1 MLGLSFLLLFF
12 LLPLLYE
19 KDEKSCMSK
28 FCSKAELVKRGD
40 QLGGGGGADLI
51 FTSNLH

>member
-1 MLGLSFLLLFF
+1 
-12 LLPLLYE
+12 
-19 KDEKSCMSK
+19 MSK

-40 QLGGGGGADLI
+40 QLGGVGRGDADLI